1 MSTGCFQVR
10 KIGAAHI
17 VQAEARR
24 DLGPGEIGFYE
35 LRSLIRLGFHSGRGD
50 ERLED
55 RLREIGVREIR
66 AHDPSEI
73 ELGSRQLG
81 SDEFRC
87 HELGAAQ
94 VRIGQIGSR

>member
-1 MSTGCFQVR
+1 MSTDAFNEKDR
-10 KIGAAHI
+10 RRHI

-24 DLGPGEIGFYE
+24 DLGPGEIGSNE
-35 LRSLIRLGFHSGRGD
+35 LGGLIRQRFHSGRGD
-50 ERLED
+50 QRLED
-55 RLREIGVREIR
+55 RLREIGVRKIR
-66 AHDPSEI
+66 AHDPGEI
-73 ELGSRQLG
+73 EFGARQLG